1 MGIFQN
7 IRELKMSRDIDNIM
21 KEILNSQKNM
31 ETNNVGDLL
40 NIKNSFSTLYTK
52 IDKISQKITSL
63 EEKIDQMFDILN
75 TFQIMLDE
83 EYEDIED
90 EEEDDLYGNKEWTPY
105 DDDNDYEDFG
115 DGYSSSEEDE

>member
-31 ETNNVGDLL
+31 ENTNIGDIL
-40 NIKNSFSTLYTK
+40 NIKNNFSTLYTK

-63 EEKIDQMFDILN
+63 EEKIDQMFEVLH

-83 EYEDIED
+83 EYEDYDED
-90 EEEDDLYGNKEWTPY
+90 E
-105 DDDNDYEDFG
+105 
-115 DGYSSSEEDE
+115 